1 MPLVNSLSRRNPLDI
16 NKDITIGVA
25 LPLDETNMFK
35 GTETTSEQSKTN
47 LLSLLLTYPGE
58 RINLPNYGIGLKKL
72 IFETNVDLPA
82 LKDKIEKQVEF
93 YLPNLNIRDV
103 RTTRSEDKHTIFIN
117 VTYSVRSTGIT
128 DTIQIT
134 YN

>member
-1 MPLVNSLSRRNPLDI
+1 MPLANSISRRNPLDV

-35 GTETTSEQSKTN
+35 GTETTTEQSKTN

>member
-1 MPLVNSLSRRNPLDI
+1 MPLANSLSRRNPLDI

-25 LPLDETNMFK
+25 LPLDEINMFK
-35 GTETTSEQSKTN
+35 GTETTTEQSKTN

-58 RINLPNYGIGLKKL
+58 RINLPNYGIGLKRL
-72 IFETNVDLPA
+72 IFETKIDLPS

-93 YLPNLNIRDV
+93 YLPNLNIREV
-103 RTTRSEDKHTIFIN
+103 TTTHSEDKHSIFISI
-117 VTYSVRSTGIT
+117 TYSVRTTGIT
-128 DTIQIT
+128 DTIQIN

>member
-1 MPLVNSLSRRNPLDI
+1 MPLTTSLTKQNTLDI

-58 RINLPNYGIGLKKL
+58 RINLPNYGIGLKQL
-72 IFETNVDLPA
+72 VFETKIDLPS
-82 LKDKIEKQVEF
+82 LKDKIENQVEF
-93 YLPNLNIRDV
+93 YLPNLKIREV
-103 RTTRSEDKHTIFIN
+103 TTTRSEDEHTIFISI
-117 VTYSVRSTGIT
+117 TYSVRSTGET
-128 DTIQIT
+128 DTIQIN

>member
-1 MPLVNSLSRRNPLDI
+1 MPLTNSLSRKNILDI

-35 GTETTSEQSKTN
+35 GTETTTEQSKTN
-47 LLSLLLTYPGE
+47 FLSLLLTYPGE

-72 IFETNVDLPA
+72 VFETNIDLSS
-82 LKDKIEKQVEF
+82 LKDKIQNQVEF
-93 YLPNLNIRDV
+93 YLPNLNIREV
-103 RTTRSEDKHTIFIN
+103 TTTRSEDKHSIFIN
-117 VTYSVRSTGIT
+117 IIYSVISTGII
-128 DTIQIT
+128 DSIQIT